1 METRQVLDIVE
12 VLLDETNVAVM
23 ATTDP
28 EGCPCVRWMTP
39 TIIRDRPG
47 TIFALTASGWDKVCD
62 IRNHPMVE
70 WMFQNRGL
78 TKVVNIRGKINVL
91 DNPQIKNEVIEKVGH
106 KLTSFWT
113 LNMEPDNL
121 VVLETVIEQ
130 AEVLESTSAHKTL
143 VKFK

>member
-1 METRQVLDIVE
+1 MEPNQVMDIVD
-12 VLLDETNVAVM
+12 VLLDETKVAVM

-39 TIIRDRPG
+39 AIIKDRPG
-47 TIFALTASGWDKVCD
+47 TIFALTSSGWDKVCD
-62 IRNHPMVE
+62 IRNHPTVE

-91 DNPQIKNEVIEKVGH
+91 DNPQIKNEVMEKVG
-106 KLTSFWT
+106 KWLTSFWT
-113 LNMEPDNL
+113 LDMDPDNV

-130 AEVLESTSAHKTL
+130 AEVLVPATAHKTQ
-143 VKFK
+143 VKFQ